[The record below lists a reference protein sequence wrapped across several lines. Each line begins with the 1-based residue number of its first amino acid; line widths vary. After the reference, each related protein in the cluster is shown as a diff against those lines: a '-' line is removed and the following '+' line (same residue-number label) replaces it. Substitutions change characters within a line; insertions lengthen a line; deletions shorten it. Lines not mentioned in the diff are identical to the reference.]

1 MAVFSSI
8 PSATVIF
15 WVFTA
20 TSIGRPDQ
28 QRISIQSVQIKVLGP
43 VTVIGTDG
51 RVVAVGSKRRREL
64 LGRLVAAGGRVV
76 SVDALIDD
84 LWEDPPAGA
93 VGAVRTFV
101 SELRGALGA
110 DVIATVG
117 RGYALR
123 ASEVDAVDVWRF
135 EKSPSSVSWGE
146 PYADLDPSPWVL
158 QERARL
164 SELRARALL
173 DEGRGA
179 SLVAELSSFAAAHPW
194 REKAHAL
201 LAHALFQDGRQVEA
215 LDVLREA
222 RGRLMDRFGL
232 DAVPELDRAEED
244 ILRHAVTRTGGYA
257 RLRSASV
264 VAGEAALTGGLAL
277 AQAQRFA
284 AVAEAARLDDPL
296 LTARVLTAYDVPT
309 NWTVSDD
316 AAQAAVLVETARR
329 TVRQLPAD
337 APAALRA
344 RLLAVIAVEHRGTRD
359 AWALDAALDAER
371 LARELG
377 DPAVLVV
384 ALNARFVQSF
394 QRPGRSPER
403 AGIAAELIEVAS
415 RHDLPAYEILGH
427 LVAVQAHSAI
437 GAFDVAARHV
447 AAAEQLAE
455 IHETPLV
462 HVFTSAFRLM
472 RAPDE
477 AGYRALDLSGM
488 PGVEAG
494 FLPLALLSMGLPP
507 DPSLEWGP
515 YRPWAQ
521 PLLHLGRGDVAAA
534 RRAAADLPTPRAD
547 HYYEV
552 LWGITAHIAA
562 LLDDRSLA
570 VRARAALEPARGEII
585 GGTTAMMTF
594 GPVDDLLV

>member
-1 MAVFSSI
+1 M
-8 PSATVIF
+8 
-15 WVFTA
+15 
-20 TSIGRPDQ
+20 
-28 QRISIQSVQIKVLGP
+28 QIRVLGP

-76 SVDALIDD
+76 SLNALIDD

-101 SELRGALGA
+101 SELRAALGA
-110 DVIATVG
+110 DAIATVG

-123 ASEVDAVDVWRF
+123 VAEVDAWRLEEGSF
-135 EKSPSSVSWGE
+135 PVSWGE

-164 SELRARALL
+164 LELRARALL
-173 DEGRGA
+173 DQGRGA

-194 REKAHAL
+194 REKAHVL

-215 LDVLREA
+215 LEVLREA
-222 RGRLMDRFGL
+222 RGRLMGRFGL
-232 DAVPELDRAEED
+232 DAVPDLDRAEED

-264 VAGEAALTGGLAL
+264 VAGQAALTGGLAL

-284 AVAEAARLDDPL
+284 AVAEAERLGDPL
-296 LTARVLTAYDVPT
+296 LTARVLTAYDVPA

-329 TVRQLPAD
+329 TLRLLPAD
-337 APAALRA
+337 APVALRA
-344 RLLAVIAVEHRGTRD
+344 RLLAVIALEHRGTRD
-359 AWALDAALDAER
+359 ARAWEAAHEAER

-377 DPAVLVV
+377 DPAVLAV

-394 QRPGRSPER
+394 QRPGRSAER
-403 AGIAAELIEVAS
+403 GAIADELIEVAA

-427 LVAVQAHSAI
+427 LVAMQAHSAL
-437 GAFDVAARHV
+437 GAFEAAARHV
-447 AAAEQLAE
+447 TAVEQLAE

-462 HVFTSAFRLM
+462 RVFTQGFRVM

-477 AGYRALDLSGM
+477 AGYRTLDLSGM

-494 FLPLALLSMGLPP
+494 FLPLALLSIGLPP
-507 DPSLEWGP
+507 DPLLDWGP

-521 PLLHLGRGDVAAA
+521 PLLHLADGDVAAA

-547 HYYEV
+547 HFYEV
-552 LWGITAHIAA
+552 LWTITAHIARR
-562 LLDDRSLA
+562 LDDRALA
-570 VRARAALEPARGEII
+570 EAAREALEPARGEIA
-585 GGTTAMMTF
+585 GGTTAMIGF
-594 GPVDDLLV
+594 GVIQ